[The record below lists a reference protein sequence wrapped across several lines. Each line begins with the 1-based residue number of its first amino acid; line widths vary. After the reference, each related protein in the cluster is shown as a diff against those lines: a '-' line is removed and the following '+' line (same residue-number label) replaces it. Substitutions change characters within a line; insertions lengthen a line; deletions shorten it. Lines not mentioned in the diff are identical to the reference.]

1 LKGTDSFLIDLMIKK
16 MYYECSVMND
26 FNSKTYK
33 NLREV
38 LKDEGLIKDEV
49 FEEINLRQL
58 KTGESEEDII
68 KSMRLV
74 GDEDLV
80 KAKAKFLKVPFVDL
94 DNTAFSPEALSL
106 VPESVAQKYSIVPYR
121 LDTKTKTLFVTMVN
135 PLDLE
140 TLEFLEKKTSLKI
153 SAAMSTE
160 KQVTNFIK
168 EKYIRE
174 KSITSEVNKALDE
187 RKVDEEG
194 MKKVQEKVAVEAPVA
209 KIVSTILEYAIK
221 SRASDVHIEPQED
234 NVRIRYRID
243 GILQEKYL
251 LPRNVHDA
259 VVSRI
264 KILSDLKID
273 EKRVPQDGRFFF
285 SADGNDVDLRVSTLP
300 TTYGEKVVMRLLKK
314 SQKVPTL
321 PDLGLRGLALKNLMN
336 SIQRPH
342 GIIIVCGPTGSGK
355 TTTLYSVLDVV
366 STSKVNVV
374 TIEDPVEYQMKGVN
388 QVQVNVQAGLTFA
401 SALRSFLRQ
410 DPNIIMV
417 GEIRDAETADLAINA
432 ALTGHLVF
440 STLHTNDASGVPPRL
455 LDMGA
460 EPFLLV
466 SSLNCVVGQRVLR
479 RACKDCVGQVEMTPD
494 EEKEIKVTLGPIYDL
509 IEDKYKK
516 EGKKMMI
523 PKVVGCDKCNNTGYM
538 GRVAIYEVMPISEK
552 ISKLV
557 IEKAAA
563 SEIQK
568 QAMDEGMLTM
578 KQDGYVK
585 VLEGVTTLDEVVRV
599 AQY

>member
-1 LKGTDSFLIDLMIKK
+1 
-16 MYYECSVMND
+16 MND
-26 FNSKTYK
+26 SASKIYK
-33 NLREV
+33 NLREIL
-38 LKDEGLIKDEV
+38 LKKGLIDQKKV
-49 FEEINLRQL
+49 EEIELRQL
-58 KTGESEEDII
+58 KTGETEEEVI
-68 KSMRLV
+68 KVLRLV
-74 GDEDLV
+74 SDIDFV
-80 KAKAKFLKVPFVDL
+80 KAKADFLRVPFVDL
-94 DNTAFSPEALSL
+94 ETIGFSPEALTL
-106 VPESVAQKYSIVPYR
+106 VPESVARKYKIVPYN
-121 LDTKTKTLFVTMVN
+121 LDTKNKILSVAMVN

-140 TLEFLEKKTSLKI
+140 TIEFLEKKTNLKI
-153 SAAMSTE
+153 GVAIALE
-160 KQVTNFIK
+160 KQIVSFVK

-174 KSITSEVNKALDE
+174 KNITSEVTRALDE
-187 RKVDEEG
+187 RKDEEKI
-194 MKKVQEKVAVEAPVA
+194 MKLAEEKVAVEAPVA
-209 KIVSTILEYAIK
+209 KIVTTILEYAVK

-234 NVRIRYRID
+234 SVRIRYRID

-264 KILSDLKID
+264 KILAGLKID
-273 EKRVPQDGRFFF
+273 EKRIPQDGRFFF
-285 SADGNDVDLRVSTLP
+285 TTDGNDVDLRISTLP

-321 PDLGLRGLALKNLMN
+321 PDLGLRGLALKNLMDA
-336 SIQRPH
+336 IQRPH
-342 GIIIVCGPTGSGK
+342 GIIIICGPTGSGK
-355 TTTLYSVLDVV
+355 TTTLYSILDIVA
-366 STSKVNVV
+366 TTKVNVV
-374 TIEDPVEYQMKGVN
+374 TVEDPVEYQMKGVN

-417 GEIRDAETADLAINA
+417 GEIRDSETADLAINA

-479 RACKDCVGQVEMTPD
+479 KVCKDCVTEMEIPPD
-494 EEKEIKVTLGPIYDL
+494 KLEELKKTLGPIYGM
-509 IEDKYKK
+509 IEDKFKK
-516 EGKKMMI
+516 EGKKMML
-523 PKVVGCDKCNNTGYM
+523 PKIVGCEKCNNTGYL
-538 GRVAIYEVMPISEK
+538 GRIAIYEVMPVTEK
-552 ISKLV
+552 LSKLIV
-557 IEKAAA
+557 SKASA
-563 SEIQK
+563 SDIQK
-568 QAMDEGMLTM
+568 LAMEEGMLSM

-585 VLEGVTTLDEVVRV
+585 VLEGVTSMDEVIRV

>member
-1 LKGTDSFLIDLMIKK
+1 MNVSIMKDLETKI
-16 MYYECSVMND
+16 
-26 FNSKTYK
+26 YK
-33 NLREV
+33 SLREV
-38 LKDEGLIKDEV
+38 LKDENLIDDKV
-49 FEEINLRQL
+49 YEEIEMRRV
-58 KTGESEEDII
+58 KTGESEEDVI
-68 KSMRLV
+68 KSLRIV
-74 GDEDLV
+74 SDEDFI
-80 KAKAKFLKVPFVDL
+80 KAKAKFLRVSFVDL

-106 VPESVAQKYSIVPYR
+106 VPESVAQKYKIVPYR
-121 LDTKTKTLFVTMVN
+121 LDTKTKTLFVTMAN

-140 TLEFLEKKTSLKI
+140 TLEFLEKKTNFKI
-153 SAAMSTE
+153 SASISTV
-160 KQVTNFIK
+160 KQITSFIN

-174 KSITSEVNKALDE
+174 KNITSEVNKALDE
-187 RKVDEEG
+187 RKIDEG
-194 MKKVQEKVAVEAPVA
+194 AMKVSQTKVEVEAPIA

-251 LPRNVHDA
+251 LPRNVQDA
-259 VVSRI
+259 VVSRV

-336 SIQRPH
+336 AIGRPH

-355 TTTLYSVLDVV
+355 TTTLYSILDIVA
-366 STSKVNVV
+366 TTKVNVV
-374 TIEDPVEYQMKGVN
+374 TVEDPVEYQMKGVN
-388 QVQVNVQAGLTFA
+388 QVQVNAQAGLTFA

-410 DPNIIMV
+410 DPNVIMV
-417 GEIRDAETADLAINA
+417 GEVRDSETADLAINA

-455 LDMGA
+455 LDMGV

-479 RACKDCVGQVEMTPD
+479 RVCKDCCTQIEMTP
-494 EEKEIKVTLGPIYDL
+494 EQEQEMKLTLGPIYDM
-509 IEDKYKK
+509 IEDRIKK
-516 EGKKMMI
+516 EGKKITI
-523 PKVVGCDKCNNTGYM
+523 PKVVGCEKCNNTGYL

-557 IEKAAA
+557 VEKASA
-563 SEIQK
+563 SGIQK
-568 QAMDEGMLTM
+568 LAMEEGMLTM
-578 KQDGYVK
+578 KQDGYIK
-585 VLEGVTTLDEVVRV
+585 VLEGVTSLDEVVRV

>member
-1 LKGTDSFLIDLMIKK
+1 MTDLNQKI
-16 MYYECSVMND
+16 
-26 FNSKTYK
+26 YK
-33 NLREV
+33 NLKDV
-38 LKDEGLIKDEV
+38 LKSDGLIDDKKA
-49 FEEINLRQL
+49 EEINLRQL
-58 KTGESEEDII
+58 KTGESEEEII
-68 KSMRLV
+68 KSLRLV
-74 GDEDLV
+74 SDQDLV
-80 KAKAKFLKVPFVDL
+80 RSKAKFLRVEYVDL
-94 DNTAFSPEALSL
+94 DNIAFSPEALSL
-106 VPESVAQKYSIVPYR
+106 VSENVASKYNLVPYR
-121 LDTKTKTLFVTMVN
+121 LDPKTKTLYVTMVN

-140 TLEFLEKKTSLKI
+140 TLEFLEMKTNLKI
-153 SAAMSTE
+153 SAGMSTE
-160 KQVTNFIK
+160 KQISSFIK
-168 EKYIRE
+168 EKYVRE

-187 RKVDEEG
+187 RKVDELVT
-194 MKKVQEKVAVEAPVA
+194 KQARDKVAVEAPVA
-209 KIVSTILEYAIK
+209 KIVSTILEYALK
-221 SRASDVHIEPQED
+221 ARASDIHIEPQEE

-264 KILSDLKID
+264 KILSSLKID

-285 SADGNDVDLRVSTLP
+285 SSEGMDVDLRVSTLP

-314 SQKVPTL
+314 SQKVPSL
-321 PDLGLRGLALKNLMN
+321 PDLGLRGLALKNLMD

-342 GIIIVCGPTGSGK
+342 GIIIICGPTGSGK
-355 TTTLYSVLDVV
+355 TTTLYSILDIVA
-366 STSKVNVV
+366 TSKVNVV

-410 DPNIIMV
+410 DPNVIMV

-479 RACKDCVGQVEMTPD
+479 RVCKDCVSEMELAPD
-494 EEKEIKVTLGPIYDL
+494 QESEIKNTLGPIYNM
-509 IEDKYKK
+509 IEEKFKK
-516 EGKKMMI
+516 EGKKMML
-523 PKVVGCDKCNNTGYM
+523 PKIVGCEKCNNTGYM
-538 GRVAIYEVMPISEK
+538 GRIAIYEVMPVTERL
-552 ISKLV
+552 SKLI
-557 IEKAAA
+557 IEKASA
-563 SEIQK
+563 SDIQK
-568 QAMDEGMLTM
+568 AAMEDGMLSM
-578 KQDGYVK
+578 KQDGYAK
-585 VLEGVTTLDEVVRV
+585 VLEGVTTLEEVVRV

>member
-1 LKGTDSFLIDLMIKK
+1 MIDLMIKK

-68 KSMRLV
+68 KSMRLL

-106 VPESVAQKYSIVPYR
+106 VPESVAQKYNIVPYR

-194 MKKVQEKVAVEAPVA
+194 MKKAQEKVAIEAPVA

-417 GEIRDAETADLAINA
+417 GEVRDAETADLAINA

-479 RACKDCVGQVEMTPD
+479 RVCKDCIGQVEMTPD

-523 PKVVGCDKCNNTGYM
+523 PKVVGCEKCNNTGYM

>member
-1 LKGTDSFLIDLMIKK
+1 MIDLMIKK

-68 KSMRLV
+68 KSMRLL

-80 KAKAKFLKVPFVDL
+80 KARAKFLKVPFVDL

-106 VPESVAQKYSIVPYR
+106 VPESVAQKYNIVPYR

-194 MKKVQEKVAVEAPVA
+194 MKKAQEKVAIEAPVA

-417 GEIRDAETADLAINA
+417 GEVRDAETADLAINA

-479 RACKDCVGQVEMTPD
+479 RVCKDCIGQVEMTPD

-523 PKVVGCDKCNNTGYM
+523 PKVVGCEKCNNTGYM

>member
-1 LKGTDSFLIDLMIKK
+1 MNDAAQKIYKSLRDALKDQSLIDDKE
-16 MYYECSVMND
+16 Y
-26 FNSKTYK
+26 
-33 NLREV
+33 
-38 LKDEGLIKDEV
+38 
-49 FEEINLRQL
+49 EEINLRQL
-58 KTGESEEDII
+58 KTGEGEEEVIKALRLVSEEDFI
-68 KSMRLV
+68 KT
-74 GDEDLV
+74 
-80 KAKAKFLKVPFVDL
+80 KALFLRVPFVDL
-94 DNTAFSPEALSL
+94 DTIGFSPEALNL
-106 VPESVAQKYSIVPYR
+106 VPESVAQKYNIVPYR
-121 LDTKTKTLFVTMVN
+121 FDPKDKTLYVTMAN

-140 TLEFLEKKTSLKI
+140 TIEFLEKKTNLKI
-153 SAAMSTE
+153 SVAMSTE
-160 KQVTNFIK
+160 KQIGSFIR

-174 KSITSEVNKALDE
+174 KNITSEVSKALDE
-187 RKVDEEG
+187 RKDEEKE
-194 MKKVQEKVAVEAPVA
+194 MKAAQEKVAVEAPVA
-209 KIVSTILEYAIK
+209 KIVSTILEYAVK
-221 SRASDVHIEPQED
+221 SRASDVHIEPQEE

-251 LPRNVHDA
+251 LPRNVQDA

-264 KILSDLKID
+264 KILASLKID

-285 SADGNDVDLRVSTLP
+285 SVDGNDVDLRISTLP

-321 PDLGLRGLALKNLMN
+321 PELGLRGLALKNLMA

-355 TTTLYSVLDVV
+355 TTTLYSVLDIVA
-366 STSKVNVV
+366 TTKVNVV

-388 QVQVNVQAGLTFA
+388 QVQVNVQAGLSFA

-410 DPNIIMV
+410 DPNVIMV

-479 RACKDCVGQVEMTPD
+479 KVCPDCVSEMEIPVESLG
-494 EEKEIKVTLGPIYDL
+494 EIKTTLGAIYGM
-509 IEDKYKK
+509 IEDKFKK
-516 EGKKMMI
+516 EGKKMMM
-523 PKVVGCDKCNNTGYM
+523 PKIVGCEKCNNTGYM

-552 ISKLV
+552 ISKLI

-568 QAMDEGMLTM
+568 QAMEDGMLTM

-585 VLEGVTTLDEVVRV
+585 VLEGVTTLDEVIRV

>member
-1 LKGTDSFLIDLMIKK
+1 MNISI
-16 MYYECSVMND
+16 MND
-26 FNSKTYK
+26 SALKIYK
-33 NLREV
+33 SLGEV
-38 LKDEGLIKDEV
+38 LKDQGLINEQSYEDV
-49 FEEINLRQL
+49 GLRRV

-68 KSMRLV
+68 RSLRLV
-74 GDEDLV
+74 SEDDLI

-94 DNTAFSPEALSL
+94 DSTAFSPEALSL
-106 VPESVAQKYSIVPYR
+106 VPESVAQKYKIVAYR
-121 LDTKTKTLFVTMVN
+121 FDTKAKTLFVTMVN

-140 TLEFLEKKTSLKI
+140 TLEFLEKKTNLKI
-153 SAAMSTE
+153 NAAMSTE
-160 KQVTNFIK
+160 KQIDSFIK

-187 RKVDEEG
+187 RKAEETVV
-194 MKKVQEKVAVEAPVA
+194 KKVQENVTVEAPVA

-234 NVRIRYRID
+234 NVRVRYRID

-251 LPRNVHDA
+251 LPRNVNDA

-285 SADGNDVDLRVSTLP
+285 SADGNDVDLRISTLP

-314 SQKVPTL
+314 SQKVPSL
-321 PDLGLRGLALKNLMN
+321 PDLGLRGLALKNLMS

-355 TTTLYSVLDVV
+355 TTTLYSILDIVA
-366 STSKVNVV
+366 TSKVNVV

-410 DPNIIMV
+410 DPNVIMV
-417 GEIRDAETADLAINA
+417 GEIRDSETADLAINA

-479 RACKDCVGQVEMTPD
+479 RVCKECVSQIEMTAD
-494 EEKEIKVTLGPIYDL
+494 QEQELKKTLGPIYNL

-516 EGKKMMI
+516 EGKKI
-523 PKVVGCDKCNNTGYM
+523 TLPKVVGCEKCNNTGYL
-538 GRVAIYEVMPISEK
+538 GRIAIYEVMPVSEK
-552 ISKLV
+552 LSKLI
-557 IEKAAA
+557 IEKATAA
-563 SEIQK
+563 EIQK
-568 QAMDEGMLTM
+568 QAMEEGMLTM

-585 VLEGVTTLDEVVRV
+585 VLEGITTMDEVVRV

>member
-1 LKGTDSFLIDLMIKK
+1 MIKR
-16 MYYECSVMND
+16 MYYELSIMND

-38 LKDEGLIKDEV
+38 LKDDGLIDEAT
-49 FEEINLRQL
+49 FEEINLKQL
-58 KTGESEEDII
+58 KTGESEEEII

-74 GDEDLV
+74 SDDNLV
-80 KAKAKFLKVPFVDL
+80 KTKAKFFHVPFVDL

-106 VPESVAQKYSIVPYR
+106 VPESVAQKYNIVPYR

-153 SAAMSTE
+153 SSGMSTE
-160 KQVTNFIK
+160 KQIVSFIK

-187 RKVDEEG
+187 RKTDEVE
-194 MKKVQEKVAVEAPVA
+194 MKKAQEKVAIEAPVA

-221 SRASDVHIEPQED
+221 SRASDIHIEPQEE

-342 GIIIVCGPTGSGK
+342 GIIIICGPTGSGK
-355 TTTLYSVLDVV
+355 TTTLYSILDVV
-366 STSKVNVV
+366 STPKVNVV

-410 DPNIIMV
+410 DPNVIMV

-479 RACKDCVGQVEMTPD
+479 RVCKECVSQTEILPD
-494 EEKEIKVTLGPIYDL
+494 QERELKATLGPIYGL
-509 IEDKYKK
+509 IEDKFKK
-516 EGKKMMI
+516 EGKKVML
-523 PKVVGCDKCNNTGYM
+523 PKIVGCEKCNNTGYM

-568 QAMDEGMLTM
+568 AAMDDGMLTM